1 VNSLGK
7 GTVATIYYNLKTGTW
22 SGDDYPGDEEKYFG
36 YGHLS
41 GCGNGS
47 CNVGP
52 RDPDKDLKVYV
63 KYEGILEKAGIR
75 GEIIGMKTIE
85 GVSDVTVK
93 DGTTTFSVEKPKSL
107 KVAQVRLENGTVIN
121 VTLVNTYGAKLT
133 SPGNDVV
140 AMTNSPSSA
149 EVLSNEIGSDA
160 VTFKG
165 DVKAVTPSG
174 EVPLNSN
181 LVVTYSSADA
191 PDGEIWFL
199 ITTNDPDLIPFYREI
214 ELNREL
220 ETNGFTTRFDPTDKN
235 NADLNGDY
243 DGDGVPN
250 TVEVL
255 IGKDPA
261 KRDILGIELNISVEW
276 KMSEEDKKN
285 LIYSIRKA
293 SDFICDYTDGYAMIT
308 KVNIWD
314 GKRNWDMA
322 DVRVHYTHPLLP
334 QTPAQVFYDGWPQA
348 IVGGY
353 WMKRSKNVTLK
364 EKGYIHIMMSK
375 EFEMFS
381 YPGGTASIGS
391 VRWGRTLAHELGHYV
406 FWLGDEYEDWKHNTY
421 LWGYMTCDDFA
432 CYPNWELYNMAP
444 HSVMKDDWSWSELS
458 TPKDYER
465 FHEYLTH
472 KYGDWKPYTTNQWG
486 NTTDTNKNGDY
497 DVDSGRWH
505 SSAWQT
511 VYRILTSKNLEVRGW
526 VPIDNKGT
534 FRSQSFT
541 LSNAL
546 EISFDVTEDFN
557 PKTGPYTGVG
567 YFMEVVW
574 E

>member
-1 VNSLGK
+1 MAEL
-7 GTVATIYYNLKTGTW
+7 LFC
-22 SGDDYPGDEEKYFG
+22 PQ
-36 YGHLS
+36 
-41 GCGNGS
+41 CS

-63 KYEGILEKAGIR
+63 KYESILEKAGIG

-93 DGTTTFSVEKPKSL
+93 DGTTAFSIAKPKSL

-140 AMTNSPSSA
+140 AMASSPSSA
-149 EVLSNEIGSDA
+149 EILSNEIIGND
-160 VTFKG
+160 VTTLKG
-165 DVKAVTPSG
+165 DVRVVTSSG
-174 EVPLNSN
+174 EMPLESG
-181 LVVTYSSADA
+181 LVVSYSSADDT
-191 PDGEIWFL
+191 PDGEIWFVV
-199 ITTNDPDLIPFYREI
+199 TTNDADGIPFYREI

-220 ETNGFTTRFDPTDKN
+220 EANGFTVRFDPTDKN

-250 TVEVL
+250 AVELL

-261 KRDILGIELNISVEW
+261 KRDILGIELNVSVEW

-293 SDFICDYTDGYAMIT
+293 SDFIYDYTDGYAMIT
-308 KVNIWD
+308 RVTIWD
-314 GKRNWDMA
+314 DKRNWDMA

-375 EFEMFS
+375 EFERFS

-406 FWLGDEYEDWKHNTY
+406 FWFGDEYEDWKHNTY

-444 HSVMKDDWSWSELS
+444 HSVMKHEWSWSELS

-465 FHEYLTH
+465 FHEYLSE
-472 KYGDWKPYTTNQWG
+472 KFGDWKDHTTDQWG
-486 NTTDTNKNGDY
+486 
-497 DVDSGRWH
+497 DSKDSDGWH
-505 SSAWQT
+505 SSAWET
-511 VYRILTSKNLEVRGW
+511 LYKILTSKNLRIKACVPLEDPSTSKGSYSCKK
-526 VPIDNKGT
+526 VPIIISNKIEVL
-534 FRSQSFT
+534 FAPNYSF
-541 LSNAL
+541 
-546 EISFDVTEDFN
+546 I
-557 PKTGPYTGVG
+557 PKTGPYTGVS
-567 YFMEVVW
+567 YFMEVIW
-574 E
+574 G